1 MQSQFDRRASRRS
14 LRSLLSCLALLAL
27 AAWWA
32 PGVMRAQESAEATAA
47 GAAELTPEDVGDM
60 LTRWQEIQLLIGEE
74 RRNRKLGLETL
85 NGEVEMLSEE
95 IASLTERL
103 EADQSSIAEADTQ
116 REELLAE
123 KEELKA
129 ASAEFK
135 QEIEAYEVRLKALL
149 PGLPAP
155 LAERIEPVAKNI
167 PEDPENTEQ
176 SLSSRFVTILGILN
190 EVDKFNREIHVE
202 VELRDLG
209 NGASAEVSVL
219 YLGISRAYY
228 VSNDGLAAG
237 TGVPSPEGWSWTP
250 DNSIADAVGQ
260 AIAIQRNEEPAAYVQ
275 LPLSIQ

>member
-1 MQSQFDRRASRRS
+1 MQSQFDRRVSKGS
-14 LRSLLSCLALLAL
+14 LRSALSCLALAGL

-32 PGVMRAQESAEATAA
+32 PGVMNAQESAATPETQ
-47 GAAELTPEDVGDM
+47 AAELSPEDVAEM

-74 RRNRKLGLETL
+74 RRNRKLGLELL
-85 NGEVEMLSEE
+85 NSEVEMLSDE

-116 REELLAE
+116 REELLAQN
-123 KEELKA
+123 EELKSVA
-129 ASAEFK
+129 GEF
-135 QEIEAYEVRLKALL
+135 EESIRVYEARLKALL

-155 LAERIEPVAKNI
+155 LSARIEPVAKNL

-176 SLSSRFVTILGILN
+176 SLAARFVTILGILN
-190 EVDKFNREIHVE
+190 EVDKFNQEIHVE

-209 NGASAEVSVL
+209 NGASAEVTVL

-228 VSNDGLAAG
+228 VTNDGLNAG
-237 TGVPSPEGWSWTP
+237 VGVPSPEGWTWTP
-250 DNSIADAVGQ
+250 DSSIAPQVAL
-260 AIAIQRNEEPAAYVQ
+260 AIAIQRNEKPAAYVQ

>member
-116 REELLAE
+116 REKLLAE

-250 DNSIADAVGQ
+250 DNSIAEAVTQ

>member
-1 MQSQFDRRASRRS
+1 MQSQFDRRANRRS
-14 LRSLLSCLALLAL
+14 QRSLLSCLALLGL

-32 PGVMRAQESAEATAA
+32 PGVMRAQESVGATEAA
-47 GAAELTPEDVGDM
+47 GSELSPEDVGDM
-60 LTRWQEIQLLIGEE
+60 LARWQEIQLLIGEE

-116 REELLAE
+116 REKLLAE
-123 KEELKA
+123 KGELKT
-129 ASAEFK
+129 ASAAFK

-155 LAERIEPVAKNI
+155 LSARIEPVAKNI

-176 SLSSRFVTILGILN
+176 SLSARFVTILGILN

-209 NGASAEVSVL
+209 NGASAEVTVL

-228 VSNDGLAAG
+228 VTNDGLAAG
-237 TGVPSPEGWSWTP
+237 MGVPSPEGWTWTP
-250 DNSIADAVGQ
+250 DNSIAEAVTQ

-275 LPLSIQ
+275 LPTSIQ

>member
-1 MQSQFDRRASRRS
+1 M
-14 LRSLLSCLALLAL
+14 LSCLALLGL

-32 PGVMRAQESAEATAA
+32 PGVMRAQEST
-47 GAAELTPEDVGDM
+47 GAASAEGSELSPEDVGDM
-60 LTRWQEIQLLIGEE
+60 LARWQEIQLLIGEE

-85 NGEVEMLSEE
+85 NGEVEMLTEE

-116 REELLAE
+116 REQLLAE

-129 ASAEFK
+129 ASAAFK

-155 LAERIEPVAKNI
+155 LSARIEPVAKNI
-167 PEDPENTEQ
+167 PEDPANTEQ
-176 SLSSRFVTILGILN
+176 SLSGRFVTILGILN

-209 NGASAEVSVL
+209 NGASAEVTVL

-228 VSNDGLAAG
+228 VTNDGLAAG
-237 TGVPSPEGWSWTP
+237 TGVPSPEGWTWTP
-250 DNSIADAVGQ
+250 DNTIAEAVTQ

-275 LPLSIQ
+275 LPSSIQ